1 MHSTSD
7 EPYKYLYRALTILYR
22 TLDLIWNGLL
32 DYYTVHSNV
41 KMNENFFF
49 FFQCFNY
56 NCVYSI
62 SFCLLLLVSFITDVL

>member
-49 FFQCFNY
+49 FFSASITT
-56 NCVYSI
+56 VYIQYLFASYFL
-62 SFCLLLLVSFITDVL
+62 SLL